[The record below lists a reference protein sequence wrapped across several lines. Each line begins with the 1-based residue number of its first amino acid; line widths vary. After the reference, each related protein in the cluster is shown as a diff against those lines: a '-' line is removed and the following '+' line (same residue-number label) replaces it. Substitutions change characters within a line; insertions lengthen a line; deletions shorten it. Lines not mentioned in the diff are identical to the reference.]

1 MVDAVL
7 MADLDRARCKDLLKK
22 KKATAQHPWQ
32 AVAVKELAKR
42 RHMEEERAAVTAAEQ
57 SPLRSAGI
65 S

>member
-22 KKATAQHPWQ
+22 KKATAQIH
-32 AVAVKELAKR
+32 AVKELAKR
-42 RHMEEERAAVTAAEQ
+42 RHMEEERAAVTA